1 MQVKEIIMEIGAR
14 LVELIKTLGINRAQ
28 FARDINVTQGNISDW
43 INDKKPSKPS
53 VMALAKIKEVY
64 NVNINWLLTG
74 EGLIFTPDSD
84 GRFFSAGN
92 EEEAKLEEISGS
104 KSVYEYKSNSLESRT
119 IALPL
124 LGQISAGAPLEIVNQ
139 DSWKYI
145 EIPKAFL
152 WDKYD
157 NYFVF
162 MVNGQS
168 MEPTIFH
175 GDIVVIHKRDDWFN
189 LTGKVIAIR
198 TADGIT
204 LKKVQYDEKRRQ
216 IFLLP
221 FNMNFDIIVLSE
233 EELINV
239 NIIGEMAMQFRI
251 FK

>member
-1 MQVKEIIMEIGAR
+1 M
-14 LVELIKTLGINRAQ
+14 LGISETKGAKQTYLNQ
-28 FARDINVTQGNISDW
+28 EVNI
-43 INDKKPSKPS
+43 IS
-53 VMALAKIKEVY
+53 VNFFDLIYNNKSSNYATYSFAKIREVY
-64 NVNINWLLTG
+64 NVNINWLLTE
-74 EGLIFTPDSD
+74 EGVMFSPDSD
-84 GRFFSAGN
+84 GRFFNPGESDK
-92 EEEAKLEEISGS
+92 EELEEISGN
-104 KSVYEYKSNSLESRT
+104 KAVYQYKTSGLESRT

-124 LGQISAGAPLEIVNQ
+124 LGQISAGAPFEIVNP
-139 DSWKYI
+139 DFWKYI
-145 EIPKAFL
+145 EIPNAFL